1 MEDYFAL
8 AVTLARAEAAQTGK
22 MSDEWMAKWKASHRK
37 PSDDGEVTRA
47 EADAQELASFDRAE
61 ANAINLGAW

>member
-22 MSDEWMAKWKASHRK
+22 MSDEWIAKWKASHK
-37 PSDDGEVTRA
+37 PSQEVDMTRA

-61 ANAINLGAW
+61 ARYINQSGTW